1 MSLKKWAY
9 LAEIGSAIAVV
20 ASLIYVGYELNQNTN
35 AVRASNWHALLDY
48 AATADLLILE
58 NADVASVIVKAES
71 NYDDL
76 TEEEKLRFA
85 MYANNIFNQWN
96 AAYTNQQQG
105 LMEVATWEAFD
116 RGARTFLEYDTYRGY
131 WDRSREIWTA
141 DFVAYVDG
149 IIEQGGYP

>member
-116 RGARTFLEYDTYRGY
+116 RSVITFLEIDAYRGF
-131 WDRSREIWTA
+131 WDRSRIIWTS
-141 DFVAYVDG
+141 DFVAHVNG
-149 IIEQGGYP
+149 IIEQGGYR